1 VAELTGTWLTVS
13 FVHDGK
19 TPVGANVPPK
29 EGPTTKLAYDGNK
42 WMVKVED
49 KVVAKATS
57 KIDST
62 KTPTEIDVMDESWMK
77 SGETKLGIHEM
88 CRASGRIA
96 AGLARIGGY
105 IMKNA
110 SLLVFVLFGALT
122 AGPAEREANE
132 KLVLQVRAAEIAFA
146 ATMAARDHEAF
157 ASHIADEALFF
168 SKQGVLRGKAAVVAG
183 WKPFFEGPKPPFS
196 WAPERVEVLDSGTL
210 ALSSGPVRGPEGR
223 QMGTFNSIWRRE
235 ADGRWK
241 VVFDKGCP
249 ACDCPPKP

>member
-1 VAELTGTWLTVS
+1 
-13 FVHDGK
+13 
-19 TPVGANVPPK
+19 
-29 EGPTTKLAYDGNK
+29 
-42 WMVKVED
+42 MVKVED
-49 KVVAKATS
+49 ETVARGTTKL
-57 KIDST
+57 DSP
-62 KTPTEIDVMDESWMK
+62 KTPTEIDVMDESGMK

-88 CRASGRIA
+88 CWASGRIA

-110 SLLVFVLFGALT
+110 SLLVFVLFGALA

-132 KLVLQVRAAEIAFA
+132 KLVLQVRAAETAFA
-146 ATMAARDHEAF
+146 GTMASRDHASF
-157 ASHIADEALFF
+157 AAHIADEALFF

-210 ALSSGPVRGPEGR
+210 ALSSGPVRDPEGK
-223 QMGTFNSIWRRE
+223 QIGTFNSIWRRE

-249 ACDCPPKP
+249 PCNCPPAARP